1 MESQRISATS
11 QDTKGTKRRERE
23 ILPLF
28 PFSYSP
34 ISHNASHWL
43 SPARGQLNRGSLGT
57 KVFAGQTPATE
68 KGTTQC
74 EDWTGG
80 AAGLGPAH
88 SSSLVQEGNGIFSF
102 FMFHLTLPPLL
113 HLLVWCRTYQLY
125 LESNQQQHQ
134 QCPWKTVRDAV
145 SGTRGDYRI
154 RRCIFTGSLGVQRPI
169 HSSFRSTACKS
180 GQLPVFLSKGFW
192 VKLFRL
198 CLVHSYFCRTIAEL
212 GTCDR
217 ECIAHKA

>member
-1 MESQRISATS
+1 MMDENQKSTSGYKDSGDGITWPRGQKPELYRPVLGMWSHRGSQQLPKIPRAP
-11 QDTKGTKRRERE
+11 KRRERE

-74 EDWTGG
+74 EDWTGV

-102 FMFHLTLPPLL
+102 FMFHLP
-113 HLLVWCRTYQLY
+113 Y
-125 LESNQQQHQ
+125 
-134 QCPWKTVRDAV
+134 V
-145 SGTRGDYRI
+145 SKLSLS
-154 RRCIFTGSLGVQRPI
+154 GS
-169 HSSFRSTACKS
+169 T
-180 GQLPVFLSKGFW
+180 
-192 VKLFRL
+192 
-198 CLVHSYFCRTIAEL
+198 
-212 GTCDR
+212 
-217 ECIAHKA
+217 

>member
-1 MESQRISATS
+1 MWSHRGSQQLPKIPRAP
-11 QDTKGTKRRERE
+11 KRRERE

-102 FMFHLTLPPLL
+102 FMFHLP
-113 HLLVWCRTYQLY
+113 Y
-125 LESNQQQHQ
+125 
-134 QCPWKTVRDAV
+134 V
-145 SGTRGDYRI
+145 SKLSLS
-154 RRCIFTGSLGVQRPI
+154 GS
-169 HSSFRSTACKS
+169 K
-180 GQLPVFLSKGFW
+180 
-192 VKLFRL
+192 
-198 CLVHSYFCRTIAEL
+198 
-212 GTCDR
+212 
-217 ECIAHKA
+217 

>member
-1 MESQRISATS
+1 MTQGAKARTIQARPRYVESQRISATS

-102 FMFHLTLPPLL
+102 FMFHLP
-113 HLLVWCRTYQLY
+113 Y
-125 LESNQQQHQ
+125 
-134 QCPWKTVRDAV
+134 V
-145 SGTRGDYRI
+145 SKLSLS
-154 RRCIFTGSLGVQRPI
+154 GS
-169 HSSFRSTACKS
+169 T
-180 GQLPVFLSKGFW
+180 
-192 VKLFRL
+192 
-198 CLVHSYFCRTIAEL
+198 
-212 GTCDR
+212 
-217 ECIAHKA
+217 